1 MKSYYNFILE
11 NVSGSTNLTQ
21 PSTSNQIS
29 DIQIDTT
36 KYNSVK
42 ISLHNFW
49 KNIITDR
56 NLNFSKDDDNTLNAK
71 RKNIKYKKYW
81 EEIDKIINK
90 REIDKNINL
99 QSKIKD
105 AISALTNLKFPIRN
119 AKEVVNIIVKE
130 QPDITIE
137 QLIKQSIQKLGKK

>member
-1 MKSYYNFILE
+1 MKSYYDFILE

-56 NLNFSKDDDNTLNAK
+56 NLNFSKDDDIHLMLREKILNI
-71 RKNIKYKKYW
+71 KNI
-81 EEIDKIINK
+81 
-90 REIDKNINL
+90 
-99 QSKIKD
+99 
-105 AISALTNLKFPIRN
+105 
-119 AKEVVNIIVKE
+119 
-130 QPDITIE
+130 
-137 QLIKQSIQKLGKK
+137 GKK

>member
-1 MKSYYNFILE
+1 M
-11 NVSGSTNLTQ
+11 
-21 PSTSNQIS
+21 SNYS
-29 DIQIDTT
+29 
-36 KYNSVK
+36 
-42 ISLHNFW
+42 NFW

-119 AKEVVNIIVKE
+119 VKEVVNIIVKE